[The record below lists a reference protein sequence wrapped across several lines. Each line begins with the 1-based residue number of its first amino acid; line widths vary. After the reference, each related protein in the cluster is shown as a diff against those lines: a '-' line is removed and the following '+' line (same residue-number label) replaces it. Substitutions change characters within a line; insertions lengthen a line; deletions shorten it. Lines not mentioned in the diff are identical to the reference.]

1 MLLNKYWLE
10 TRNRFFIGLLF
21 IAALCLFFVLAQP
34 WILERWRL
42 DELNDPKIYNPPWLL
57 IARKDYSY
65 FIWHFLYNYLLQF
78 TWAIFTV
85 MLALGG
91 LSYEQERGSA
101 LFTLSLPVTRR
112 KLFLAR
118 VVVGF
123 LEASMLALLP
133 VIIVPLFSYF
143 TGLNFSFKDA
153 FTHAVLFIAG
163 GSVYYMLGVLINAI
177 IKTETVAFFIGI
189 GVIIIF
195 YFLFQPYSEGM
206 EKPFYLKWIDL
217 PGFIAGQASP
227 QLFTTQW
234 WRGLGGCLGTSML
247 FLFLSYRII
256 INKDF

>member
-10 TRNRFFIGLLF
+10 TRNRFFIGLFF

-42 DELNDPKIYNPPWLL
+42 DEINDSKIYNPPWLL
-57 IARKDYSY
+57 IARENYSY

-91 LSYEQERGSA
+91 LNYEHERGSA
-101 LFTLSLPVTRR
+101 LFTLSLPVARR
-112 KLFLAR
+112 KLFFQR
-118 VVVGF
+118 VMVGF

-133 VIIVPLFSYF
+133 VIIVPLFSHVI
-143 TGLNFSFKDA
+143 GLSFSLINAFK
-153 FTHAVLFIAG
+153 HAALFIAG
-163 GSVYYMLGVLINAI
+163 GTVYYMLGVLINAV

-206 EKPFYLKWIDL
+206 EKPFYLKLIDL
-217 PGFIAGQASP
+217 PGFIAGKASA

-234 WRGLGGCLGTSML
+234 WLGFGGCLATSL
-247 FLFLSYRII
+247 LLLLLSYRITLK
-256 INKDF
+256 KDF